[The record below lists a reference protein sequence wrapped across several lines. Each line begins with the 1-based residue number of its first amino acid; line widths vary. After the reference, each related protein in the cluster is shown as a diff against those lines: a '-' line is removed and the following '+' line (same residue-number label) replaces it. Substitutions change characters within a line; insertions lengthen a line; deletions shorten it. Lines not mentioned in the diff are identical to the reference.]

1 MAHASPGAGYYRREP
16 DTAVEIDAD
25 APTPADIETARRSV
39 LRTERPTPMILS
51 RVLSRRYG
59 RQVHLKLESLSPIRS
74 FKHRGAIAALS
85 RLPADSVQ
93 VVTASTGNHGQG
105 VAYAGTALG
114 IEVMVVAPST
124 ALPEKVSAMRALGA
138 HVELAGS
145 NLSEAQQIAQ
155 DLASS
160 AGGLYLEDGEDP
172 ALMAGAATV
181 MCEIMESEPAVECVV
196 LPVGG
201 GNLIAGSL
209 LASEHWSPRTTVIG
223 VQSTAAPAVTV
234 SWLAGRMEKRDCS
247 TFAGG
252 LATERPGHLALG
264 VIRRLL
270 TEMVLVDE
278 SDLYRAVALGLEQ
291 TGCVMEGAAAAPL
304 AALDAHVDAITANVV
319 ALVVTGSWIS
329 RQQLA
334 DALARAGTS
343 SA

>member
-1 MAHASPGAGYYRREP
+1 
-16 DTAVEIDAD
+16 
-25 APTPADIETARRSV
+25 
-39 LRTERPTPMILS
+39 MILS
-51 RVLSRRYG
+51 PALSRRYG
-59 RQVHLKLESLSPIRS
+59 KKVHLKLESLSPIRS
-74 FKHRGAIAALS
+74 FKHRGALASLS
-85 RLPADSVQ
+85 RLKADRDAVL

-105 VAYAGTALG
+105 VAYAGTVLG
-114 IEVMVVAPST
+114 IEVVVVAPTT

-138 HVELAGS
+138 QVELAGS

-160 AGGLYLEDGEDP
+160 SGGHYLEDGEDP

-181 MCEIMESEPAVECVV
+181 MCEIIESEPAVECVI

-209 LASEHWSPRTTVIG
+209 LACEHWSPTTTIIG

-234 SWLAGRMEKRDCS
+234 SWLAGRVEERECT

-264 VIRRLL
+264 VMRRLL
-270 TEMVLVDE
+270 ADVVLVEE
-278 SDLYRAVALGLEQ
+278 SDLYRAVALGLKQ
-291 TGCVMEGAAAAPL
+291 TGCLMEGAAAAPL
-304 AALDAHVDAITANVV
+304 AALEAHVDAITADVI

-329 RQQLA
+329 SGQLTN
-334 DALARAGTS
+334 ALAHAGTRS
-343 SA
+343 T